1 LYFPRWGW
9 HRSGFATARM
19 TSPRLFSLLLLLGSL
34 TARAAVLPGFSVK
47 LLGATSGFAT
57 SIVVD
62 SKGAI
67 YYSTTKGD
75 IFRFAGG
82 QSTFVA
88 RVDTVANGDSGLLG
102 MALRD
107 DHTAAVHY
115 TTPAITAD
123 VVSLIDLDRGA
134 ETILHSFVCDPDVP
148 ERGVPAEH
156 HGGNPTVG
164 SDGSVFV
171 GIGDFN
177 NGFLAP
183 DLKWNAGKIFRVH
196 PNGAAELF
204 ARGFRNPFDMSWD
217 AAHERL
223 IATDNGVSTDDEINI
238 VTAGGYY
245 GWPETMGSHPPV
257 EGAVPPVYT
266 FPSVVA
272 PTGLVALSG
281 RNEIL
286 RHGYLLGAF
295 VTSAIYYVPD
305 IDARPLPPPIELES
319 GEAKFVI
326 DVAEGPDGRIY
337 FVAANGVY
345 ELTVPARGDCNG
357 DALVNFADYEL
368 LRSLVADG
376 PRLMTAPSSGTWG
389 CDVNGDGTIDA
400 EDVAMLVA
408 RLHLRVRA
416 VR

>member
-1 LYFPRWGW
+1 
-9 HRSGFATARM
+9 M
-19 TSPRLFSLLLLLGSL
+19 TSRLLSLLFLLGSL
-34 TARAAVLPGFSVK
+34 TARAAVLPGFAVK
-47 LLGATSGFAT
+47 LLGVTSGFAS
-57 SIVVD
+57 SIAVD
-62 SKGAI
+62 SNGII
-67 YYSTTKGD
+67 YYSTTRGD
-75 IFRFAGG
+75 IFRMAGG
-82 QSTFVA
+82 QSAFVA
-88 RVDTVANGDSGLLG
+88 HVDTVAQSDSGLLG

-107 DHTAAVHY
+107 DHTAVVHY

-123 VVSLIDLDRGA
+123 VVSLIDLDTGA

-148 ERGVPAEH
+148 ERGVSGEH

-183 DLKWNAGKIFRVH
+183 DLKWNAGKIFRIH
-196 PNGAAELF
+196 PNGDAELF

-217 AAHERL
+217 AAHRRL
-223 IATDNGVSTDDEINI
+223 IATDNGVGADDEINV

-245 GWPETMGSHPPV
+245 GWPETMGDGRAV
-257 EGAVPPVYT
+257 DGAVPPIYT

-281 RNEIL
+281 RNAIL
-286 RHGYLLGAF
+286 RRGYLLGAF

-305 IDARPLPPPIELES
+305 IDARPLPAPIALAS
-319 GEAKFVI
+319 GEPKFVI
-326 DVAEGPDGRIY
+326 DVAEGLNGEIY

-345 ELTVPARGDCNG
+345 QLTVPIRGDCNG
-357 DALVNFADYEL
+357 DGLVSVADYEL
-368 LRSLVADG
+368 LRSMIAAG
-376 PRLMTAPSSGTWG
+376 PREMTAASSGAVQGTWG

-400 EDVAMLVA
+400 EDVAML
-408 RLHLRVRA
+408 LGKLQLRRRA

>member
-1 LYFPRWGW
+1 
-9 HRSGFATARM
+9 M
-19 TSPRLFSLLLLLGSL
+19 TSRLSLLLFLLGSFA
-34 TARAAVLPGFSVK
+34 ARAAVLPGFGVK
-47 LLGATSGFAT
+47 LLGTTSGFPT

-62 SKGAI
+62 SKGTI

-75 IFRFAGG
+75 IFRFAAG

-88 RVDTVANGDSGLLG
+88 RIDTAAVGDSGLLG

-107 DHTAAVHY
+107 DHTVAVHY
-115 TTPAITAD
+115 TTPEITAD
-123 VVSLIDLDRGA
+123 VVSLIDLDTGA
-134 ETILHSFVCDPDVP
+134 ETILHSFDGDPDVP

-164 SDGSVFV
+164 TDGSVFV

-183 DLKWNAGKIFRVH
+183 DLHWNAGKIWRVH
-196 PNGAAELF
+196 PSGAVELF

-217 AAHERL
+217 AARQRL
-223 IATDNGVSTDDEINI
+223 IATDNGVSADDEINI
-238 VTAGGYY
+238 VTAGGDY
-245 GWPETMGSHPPV
+245 GWPMTMGNHPPV
-257 EGAVPPVYT
+257 DGAVPPVYT

-272 PTGLVALSG
+272 PTGLLALSG
-281 RNEIL
+281 RNDML
-286 RHGYLLGAF
+286 RHGYLIGAF

-305 IDARPLPPPIELES
+305 IDARPLPAPIELQS

-326 DVAEGPDGRIY
+326 DIAEGPKGEIY

-345 ELTVPARGDCNG
+345 QLTVPARGDCNG
-357 DALVNFADYEL
+357 DQLVNVADYEL
-368 LRSLVADG
+368 LRSLVAGG
-376 PRLMTAPSSGTWG
+376 PRLLTTTSSGTWG
-389 CDVNGDGTIDA
+389 CDVNGDGTLDA

-408 RLHLRVRA
+408 RLHLRLRA